1 MTSDLNVRPGI
12 RGSHTGGAGR
22 WKNFAAQFAESP
34 CQGAM
39 EVILRVSVAT
49 GKVRASVT
57 KHRGDI
63 SYRYTPL
70 QQLFGDPFVGDTP
83 IGLWESLWNVQPSQP
98 GMIDGT
104 RQRAVTRRDW
114 QIGKLRVQQRSGRG
128 RLGVRLMNLALGGL
142 HQRDS
147 LRSRAQLGVQ
157 DPHPGSVSVALT
169 PARFL
174 IRESGQPSQMTPI
187 GASQVSLIGVSQPS
201 GDGASNGRF
210 EGCDTDSNPGLQ
222 VAGASLEQN
231 TRLMPMG
238 AHFFQNGCIAVIEI
252 QQDIAGVVVFCIGL
266 DIYVTAFTITNA
278 QKSDHRF
285 IGQLIGRPKAF
296 AGEGATGSVVNQAD
310 QIEVV
315 GHGRELTADGLQREE
330 EAAIQH
336 KCPRTPGIPAYDA
349 FMVCLCGS
357 KGKDS
362 TGNGTCPTSGL
373 SQKRAQAML
382 KTGNVL
388 GTRLGTLGTS
398 SFHTTLR
405 YHHSSRFP

>member
-1 MTSDLNVRPGI
+1 MTSELNVRPGI

-63 SYRYTPL
+63 SYRYTPMK
-70 QQLFGDPFVGDTP
+70 QLFGDPFVGDTP
-83 IGLWESLWNVQPSQP
+83 IGVWESLWNVPPSQP

-114 QIGKLRVQQRSGRG
+114 QSGKLRVQQRSGRG

-187 GASQVSLIGVSQPS
+187 GASQVPLIGVSQPS

-222 VAGASLEQN
+222 VAGAGLEQN
-231 TRLMPMG
+231 TRLMPTG
-238 AHFFQNGCIAVIEI
+238 AHFFQNGCIAVIKI
-252 QQDIAGVVVFCIGL
+252 QQDIAGVVVFRIGL
-266 DIYVTAFTITNA
+266 DIYVTA
-278 QKSDHRF
+278 
-285 IGQLIGRPKAF
+285 L
-296 AGEGATGSVVNQAD
+296 
-310 QIEVV
+310 
-315 GHGRELTADGLQREE
+315 
-330 EAAIQH
+330 
-336 KCPRTPGIPAYDA
+336 
-349 FMVCLCGS
+349 
-357 KGKDS
+357 
-362 TGNGTCPTSGL
+362 
-373 SQKRAQAML
+373 
-382 KTGNVL
+382 
-388 GTRLGTLGTS
+388 
-398 SFHTTLR
+398 
-405 YHHSSRFP
+405 